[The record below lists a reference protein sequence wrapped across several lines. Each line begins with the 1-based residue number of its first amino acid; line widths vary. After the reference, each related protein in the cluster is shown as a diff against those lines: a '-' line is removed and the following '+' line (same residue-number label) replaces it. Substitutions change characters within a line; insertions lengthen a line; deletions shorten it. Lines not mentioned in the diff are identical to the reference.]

1 MIFKLFHC
9 FRKLSEIPTMPITE
23 FSYQLCDGTPVK
35 IRTVRKTD
43 KDLLKHGFGLLSEHA
58 RYLRFCD
65 NIPSLSEKDWD
76 YLTDVDQINHV
87 AWGVFDLTSDQS
99 FGIGIGRYIHSD
111 ESGTAELA
119 ITILDAYQKR
129 GLGTLLLALLY
140 LIAQNNGLKKFCMYL
155 HAENITLLR
164 KLFPLG
170 MKTIFSDGLFHAEV
184 PVLRN
189 LEELGYSSVDP
200 LVSETFKG
208 IR

>member
-1 MIFKLFHC
+1 MLK
-9 FRKLSEIPTMPITE
+9 TE
-23 FSYQLCDGTPVK
+23 FSYQLNDGTPVK
-35 IRTVRKTD
+35 IRTVRKED

-58 RYLRFCD
+58 RYLRFCN

-76 YLTDVDQINHV
+76 YLTDVDQVKHV

-111 ESGTAELA
+111 EPGTAELA

-129 GLGTLLLALLY
+129 GLGTLLLGLLY
-140 LIAQNNGLKKFCMYL
+140 LMARKNGINKFCMYL

-170 MKTIFSDGLFHAEV
+170 LKTVFSDGLFHAEV
-184 PVLRN
+184 PVLHN
-189 LEELGYSSVDP
+189 LDDLGYSSVDP
-200 LVSETFKG
+200 WFLQLLKELEKI
-208 IR
+208 IRAKQ